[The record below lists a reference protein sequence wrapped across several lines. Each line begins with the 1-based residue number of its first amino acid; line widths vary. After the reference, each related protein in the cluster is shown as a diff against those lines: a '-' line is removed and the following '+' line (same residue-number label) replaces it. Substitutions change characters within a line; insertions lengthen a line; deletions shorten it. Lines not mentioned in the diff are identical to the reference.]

1 MGERRGGS
9 DEKEKRDKWDAPHTR
24 HHEDEGILLEM
35 EREGEGEGE
44 REGECEVIIYS
55 G

>member
-24 HHEDEGILLEM
+24 HHENEGILLER
-35 EREGEGEGE
+35 ERERE